1 MNHFLFC
8 LVPVE
13 EWRIAEKDGEYR
25 PSQLEQEGAIML
37 LTASQVQAVKEA
49 LYPNHSDLMLLVIS
63 EEKLKSPLRWE
74 LAGKN
79 RLMDKIN
86 LSGMRFPYLYGPLN
100 VDAVFRTIDLSSTD
114 LKEALKILGKPRL
127 EVADMLSLA
136 SLIAGILAI
145 LTGVGSLTYGLPL
158 SFGTNGNE
166 LFRYHFFVALFLLTL
181 FFSALGG
188 TLGIGGLVQD
198 KKKGLG
204 ISGCILNALIFIL
217 FFTILCF
224 SLVMGMA
231 ETAP

>member
-1 MNHFLFC
+1 MNHLLFC

-13 EWRIAEKDGEYR
+13 EWRIAEKEGEYC
-25 PSQLEQEGAIML
+25 PPQLEQEGAIML
-37 LTASQVQAVKEA
+37 LAASQVHTVKET
-49 LYPNHSDLMLLVIS
+49 LYPNNSDLMLLVIN

-74 LAGKN
+74 LAGRN
-79 RLMDKIN
+79 RPMDKMN
-86 LSGMRFPYLYGPLN
+86 LSGMRFPYLHGPLN
-100 VDAVFRTIDLSSTD
+100 VDAVFRAIDLSSTD
-114 LKEALKILGKPRL
+114 LKEALKILEEPRFK
-127 EVADMLSLA
+127 VADMLSLA
-136 SLIAGILAI
+136 SIIVGILAI

-166 LFRYHFFVALFLLTL
+166 IFRYRFFVALFLLTL

-188 TLGIGGLVQD
+188 TFGIGGLVQD
-198 KKKGLG
+198 KRKGLG

-224 SLVMGMA
+224 SLLMGMA